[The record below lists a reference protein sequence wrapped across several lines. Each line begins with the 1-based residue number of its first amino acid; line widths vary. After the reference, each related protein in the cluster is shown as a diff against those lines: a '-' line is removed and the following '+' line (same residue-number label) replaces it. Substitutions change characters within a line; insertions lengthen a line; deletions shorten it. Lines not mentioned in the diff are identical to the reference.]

1 MSLEERSD
9 PRDGLERRGSL
20 TGLLTSVELL
30 RRAQDGQEQALDQLI
45 ERYLPPFRRWARHR
59 LPGWAR
65 GAMDTDDLVQETLL
79 RTITNLKNFNP
90 RGDGALQAYLH
101 KAMLNRVR
109 DEIRKTQRSAR
120 PVPID
125 TNEPDRR
132 PSPLHVTIEH
142 ETYERYLRALNE
154 LRKEER
160 QAIIARVEL
169 GQSWAEVAD
178 ALGKP
183 SRDAARV
190 AVTRAL
196 RRLAEGMA
204 RASKPKA
211 TTVE

>member
-1 MSLEERSD
+1 MSMDERSD
-9 PRDGLERRGSL
+9 PREGCERRGSL

-30 RRAQDGQEQALDQLI
+30 RRAQGGQEQALDQLI
-45 ERYLPPFRRWARHR
+45 ERYLPQFRRWARHR
-59 LPGWAR
+59 LPGCAR
-65 GAMDTDDLVQETLL
+65 GAMDTDDLVQDTLL

-101 KAMLNRVR
+101 TAMLNRVR
-109 DEIRKTQRSAR
+109 DEMRKTQRVAR

-132 PSPLHVTIEH
+132 PSPLQVTIEH

-154 LRKEER
+154 LREKDS

-196 RRLAEGMA
+196 RRLAERMA
-204 RASKPKA
+204 RDAKPKA
-211 TTVE
+211 ATVR